1 MLVTG
6 MIRRPLHIALVSAA
20 LAVAALGAAQE
31 ANPPVRPIAEALATE
46 GTDAVVT
53 VAGRATVGAG
63 QLQSSGFEMALQDA
77 SGGIR
82 IFSRTLK
89 LPVKEGD
96 SVLATG
102 TIRRY
107 RGDRELVATRFRI
120 VPGPRRPVVTRDLP
134 IDATTMARHPGE
146 LVRVRGRVMASGGS
160 EGGRWVRLADARHAA
175 AGAVTIWVPANH
187 GAQIDLASIRTHDSL
202 TVAGI
207 ATSYQ
212 DNPDDPVVWQ
222 LVPRTMDDIVV
233 MSTEPEWPAWLL
245 WSFLAAGALALVVLA
260 LTRLNSRRHLR
271 TLRETDARYRQLLA
285 LSPEAVLVHANGKI
299 LFTNPAAAEMLGLA
313 SEEALVGRPIGD
325 FADEDTRAALAGQA
339 TDDEGGRA
347 PRVRGRLRTAGG
359 GILDVEIVSSP
370 CVYHDQPA
378 VVVLA
383 RDIGAQLRYERDLH
397 ALALVDELTG
407 LHNRRGFTLFA
418 EQELARARRQ
428 GRVPVLVFADLDDL
442 KGIND
447 LHGHAS
453 GDAAIRL
460 VASAF
465 KSILREADIVARWS
479 GDEFVALLSDGDQA
493 AARQIDARLASA
505 IASQAQPDLPY
516 NVSVTVGTSTLDPM
530 LALREALERADAE
543 LYSRK
548 KYSRRGRPSPVTR
561 IDVVREPD

>member
-1 MLVTG
+1 
-6 MIRRPLHIALVSAA
+6 MIRRSLHTVAL
-20 LAVAALGAAQE
+20 LFAALGAPALVAAQE
-31 ANPPVRPIAEALATE
+31 APPLASPIAEVLATE
-46 GTDAVVT
+46 GTNALVT
-53 VAGRATVGAG
+53 IAGRATVAAG
-63 QLQSSGFEMALQDA
+63 QLQSSGFEIALQDG
-77 SGGIR
+77 SGGVR
-82 IFSRTLK
+82 VFSRTLK
-89 LPVKEGD
+89 LPVREGD

-107 RGDRELVATRFRI
+107 RGDRELVATRMWV
-120 VPGPRRPVVTRDLP
+120 VPGPRRLTIPRDLA
-134 IDATTMARHPGE
+134 IDAATMARHPGE
-146 LVRVRGRVMASGGS
+146 LVRVSGRVMASGHS
-160 EGGRWVRLADARHAA
+160 EGGRWVRLSDARGAA
-175 AGAVTIWVPANH
+175 SSTVTVWVPANH
-187 GAQIDLASIRTHDSL
+187 GAQVDLTSIRMHDSL
-202 TVAGI
+202 TIAGI
-207 ATSYQ
+207 VTSYQ
-212 DNPDDPVVWQ
+212 DNIDDPIVWQ
-222 LVPRTMDDIVV
+222 LVPRTMDDVV
-233 MSTEPEWPAWLL
+233 IIATEPEWPAWVLWLL
-245 WSFLAAGALALVVLA
+245 IGGGAAALAVLALV
-260 LTRLNSRRHLR
+260 RLNSRRHLR

-313 SEEALVGRPIGD
+313 SEEALVGRPIDD
-325 FADEDTRAALAGQA
+325 FADENTRAALAGQA
-339 TDDEGGRA
+339 TDDAGGRA

-359 GILDVEIVSSP
+359 GTLDVEIVSSP
-370 CVYHDQPA
+370 CVYHDRPA

-383 RDIGAQLRYERDLH
+383 RDISAQLRYERDLH
-397 ALALVDELTG
+397 ALALIDELTG

-418 EQELARARRQ
+418 EQELARARRH

-442 KGIND
+442 KGLND

-505 IASQAQPDLPY
+505 IASQSQPDLPY
-516 NVSVTVGTSTLDPM
+516 NVSVTVGTSALDPM

-548 KYSRRGRPSPVTR
+548 KYGRRGRPSPVVR
-561 IDVVREPD
+561 IDAVGEPD

>member
-1 MLVTG
+1 
-6 MIRRPLHIALVSAA
+6 MIRRSVHIGVLLSAT
-20 LAVAALGAAQE
+20 LGASTLCAAQE
-31 ANPPVRPIAEALATE
+31 TAAPVRPIAEALATE
-46 GTDAVVT
+46 GSNTLVT

-63 QLQSSGFEMALQDA
+63 QLQSSGFEIALQDA
-77 SGGIR
+77 SGGVR
-82 IFSRTLK
+82 VFSRTLR

-96 SVLATG
+96 SVMATG

-107 RGDRELVATRFRI
+107 RGDRELVATAFSI
-120 VPGPRRPVVTRDLP
+120 VPAPRRLTLPRDLA
-134 IDATTMARHPGE
+134 IDAATMAQHPGE
-146 LVRVRGRVMASGGS
+146 LVRVSGRAMASGHS
-160 EGGRWVRLADARHAA
+160 EGGRWIRLADAGSIAS
-175 AGAVTIWVPANH
+175 GTVTVWVPANH
-187 GAQIDLASIRTHDSL
+187 GAPIDLTSIQTHDSL
-202 TVAGI
+202 TIAGI
-207 ATSYQ
+207 VTSYQ
-212 DNPDDPVVWQ
+212 DNADDPVVWQ
-222 LVPRTMDDIVV
+222 LVPRTMGDVVV
-233 MSTEPEWPAWLL
+233 MASDPEWPAWLL
-245 WSFLAAGALALVVLA
+245 WSLIGGGAAALAALVLV
-260 LTRLNSRRHLR
+260 RLNSRRHLR
-271 TLRETDARYRQLLA
+271 TLRETDARYRQLLE

-313 SEEALVGRPIGD
+313 SENVLVGQPIDD
-325 FADEDTRAALAGQA
+325 FADENTRAALAGQA
-339 TDDEGGRA
+339 TDDAGGRA
-347 PRVRGRLRTAGG
+347 PRVRGRLRTVGG
-359 GILDVEIVSSP
+359 GTLDVEIVSSP
-370 CVYHDQPA
+370 CVYHDRPA

-383 RDIGAQLRYERDLH
+383 RDISAQLRYERDLH
-397 ALALVDELTG
+397 ALALIDELTG

-418 EQELARARRQ
+418 EQELARARRH

-453 GDAAIRL
+453 GDAAIKL

-516 NVSVTVGTSTLDPM
+516 SVSVTVGTSTLDPT

-548 KYSRRGRPSPVTR
+548 KYSRRGRPTPVVR
-561 IDVVREPD
+561 IDVVGEPD

>member
-1 MLVTG
+1 MT
-6 MIRRPLHIALVSAA
+6 RRSLHIATLMF
-20 LAVAALGAAQE
+20 AALGAPALVAAQE
-31 ANPPVRPIAEALATE
+31 ATVPVSPIAEALATE
-46 GTDAVVT
+46 GTNKLVT
-53 VAGRATVGAG
+53 ITGRATVAAG
-63 QLQSSGFEMALQDA
+63 QLQSTGFEIALQDG
-77 SGGIR
+77 SGGVR
-82 IFSRTLK
+82 VFSRTLK
-89 LPVKEGD
+89 LPVHEGD

-107 RGDRELVATRFRI
+107 RGDRELIATRLRV
-120 VPGPRRPVVTRDLP
+120 VPVPPRLTIPRDLA
-134 IDATTMARHPGE
+134 IDAATMARHPGE
-146 LVRVRGRVMASGGS
+146 LVRVSGRVMASGHS
-160 EGGRWVRLADARHAA
+160 EGGRWVRLSDARNAA
-175 AGAVTIWVPANH
+175 SNTVTVWVPANH
-187 GAQIDLASIRTHDSL
+187 GAQVDLAPIRTHDSL
-202 TVAGI
+202 TIAGI
-207 ATSYQ
+207 VTSYQ
-212 DNPDDPVVWQ
+212 DNTFDPIVWQ
-222 LVPRTMDDIVV
+222 LVPRTKDDVV
-233 MSTEPEWPAWLL
+233 VIATAPEWPAWVLWLL
-245 WSFLAAGALALVVLA
+245 IGGGAAALAVLA
-260 LTRLNSRRHLR
+260 FVRLNSRRHLR

-313 SEEALVGRPIGD
+313 SEEALVGRPIDD
-325 FADEDTRAALAGQA
+325 FADEHTRAALAGQA
-339 TDDEGGRA
+339 TDDAGGRA
-347 PRVRGRLRTAGG
+347 PRVRGRMRTASGG
-359 GILDVEIVSSP
+359 TLDVEMVSSP
-370 CVYHDQPA
+370 CVYHDRPA

-383 RDIGAQLRYERDLH
+383 RDISAQLRYERDLH
-397 ALALVDELTG
+397 ALALIDELTG

-418 EQELARARRQ
+418 EQELARARRH

-465 KSILREADIVARWS
+465 TSILREADIVARWS

-505 IASQAQPDLPY
+505 IASQSQPDLPY

-548 KYSRRGRPSPVTR
+548 KYGRRGRPSPVVR
-561 IDVVREPD
+561 IDAVGEPD

>member
-1 MLVTG
+1 MT
-6 MIRRPLHIALVSAA
+6 RRSALIGVLLSATLCA
-20 LAVAALGAAQE
+20 STLCGAQE
-31 ANPPVRPIAEALATE
+31 APAPVRPIAEALATE
-46 GTDAVVT
+46 GTNAVVT

-63 QLQSSGFEMALQDA
+63 QLQSSGFEIALQDA
-77 SGGIR
+77 SGGVR
-82 IFSRTLK
+82 IFSRALK

-107 RGDRELVATRFRI
+107 RGDRELLATRLTI
-120 VPGPRRPVVTRDLP
+120 VPGPRRQTIPRDLAVDP
-134 IDATTMARHPGE
+134 ATMARHSGE
-146 LVRVRGRVMASGGS
+146 LVRVSGRVVASGHS
-160 EGGRWVRLADARHAA
+160 EGGRWIRLADPNNADSNT
-175 AGAVTIWVPANH
+175 VTVWVPANH
-187 GAQIDLASIRTHDSL
+187 GAQIDLAPIRANDSL
-202 TVAGI
+202 TIAGI
-207 ATSYQ
+207 VTSYQ
-212 DNPDDPVVWQ
+212 DNADDRVVWQ
-222 LVPRTMDDIVV
+222 LVPRTMDDVVV
-233 MSTEPEWPAWLL
+233 MTTEPLFPDWLL
-245 WSFLAAGALALVVLA
+245 WSLLGGGGAALAALVLV
-260 LTRLNSRRHLR
+260 RLNSRRHLR

-313 SEEALVGRPIGD
+313 SEEDLVGRPIDD

-339 TDDEGGRA
+339 TDDAGGRA

-359 GILDVEIVSSP
+359 GTLDVEIVSSP

-383 RDIGAQLRYERDLH
+383 RDISAQLRYERDLH
-397 ALALVDELTG
+397 ALALIDELTG

-418 EQELARARRQ
+418 EQELARARRH

-442 KGIND
+442 KAIND

-453 GDAAIRL
+453 GDAAIKL

-479 GDEFVALLSDGDQA
+479 GDEFVALLSDGDHA

-505 IASQAQPDLPY
+505 IASHAQPDQPY
-516 NVSVTVGTSTLDPM
+516 TVSATVGTSTLDPM
-530 LALREALERADAE
+530 LALRDALERADAE

-548 KYSRRGRPSPVTR
+548 KHGRRSRLSPVTR
-561 IDVVREPD
+561 IDAIREPD

>member
-1 MLVTG
+1 MT
-6 MIRRPLHIALVSAA
+6 RRSAHIGALLYATLCAST
-20 LAVAALGAAQE
+20 LCGAQE
-31 ANPPVRPIAEALATE
+31 APAPVRPIAEAVATE
-46 GTDAVVT
+46 GTNAVVT

-63 QLQSSGFEMALQDA
+63 QLQSSGFEIALQDA

-82 IFSRTLK
+82 IFSRALK

-96 SVLATG
+96 SVVATG

-107 RGDRELVATRFRI
+107 RGDRELLATQLSI
-120 VPGPRRPVVTRDLP
+120 VPGARRQTIPRDLAP
-134 IDATTMARHPGE
+134 DAATMARHPGE
-146 LVRVRGRVMASGGS
+146 LVRVSGRVMASGHS
-160 EGGRWVRLADARHAA
+160 EGGRWIRLADPRNADSNT
-175 AGAVTIWVPANH
+175 VTVWVPANH
-187 GAQIDLASIRTHDSL
+187 GAQIDLASIRANDSL
-202 TVAGI
+202 TIAGI
-207 ATSYQ
+207 VTSYQ
-212 DNPDDPVVWQ
+212 DNADDRVVWQ
-222 LVPRTMDDIVV
+222 LVPRTMDDVV
-233 MSTEPEWPAWLL
+233 IMTTEPLWPAWLL
-245 WSFLAAGALALVVLA
+245 WSLLGGGAAALAALVLV
-260 LTRLNSRRHLR
+260 RLNSRRHLR

-313 SEEALVGRPIGD
+313 SEEDLVGKPIDD
-325 FADEDTRAALAGQA
+325 FADENTRAALAGQA
-339 TDDEGGRA
+339 TDDAGGRA

-359 GILDVEIVSSP
+359 GTLDVEIVSSP

-383 RDIGAQLRYERDLH
+383 RDISAQLRYERDLH
-397 ALALVDELTG
+397 ALALIDELTG

-418 EQELARARRQ
+418 EQELARARRH

-442 KGIND
+442 KAIND

-453 GDAAIRL
+453 GDAAIKL

-505 IASQAQPDLPY
+505 IASHAPPDLPY
-516 NVSVTVGTSTLDPM
+516 TVSATVGTSTLDPL

-548 KYSRRGRPSPVTR
+548 KHGRRSRLSPVTR
-561 IDVVREPD
+561 IDAIREPD

>member
-1 MLVTG
+1 MT
-6 MIRRPLHIALVSAA
+6 RRSVHLGVLLSAT
-20 LAVAALGAAQE
+20 LGASTLCAAQE
-31 ANPPVRPIAEALATE
+31 ASAPVRAIAEALATE
-46 GTDAVVT
+46 GTNTLVT
-53 VAGRATVGAG
+53 IAGRATVGAG
-63 QLQSSGFEMALQDA
+63 QLQSSGFEIALQDA
-77 SGGIR
+77 SGGVR
-82 IFSRTLK
+82 IFSRALH

-96 SVLATG
+96 SVVATG

-107 RGDRELVATRFRI
+107 RGDRELVATAFSV
-120 VPGPRRPVVTRDLP
+120 VPAPRRLNVPRDLA
-134 IDATTMARHPGE
+134 IDPATLAQHPGE
-146 LVRVRGRVMASGGS
+146 LVRVSGRAVASGHS
-160 EGGRWVRLADARHAA
+160 EGGRWIRLADAEGAA
-175 AGAVTIWVPANH
+175 SGTVTVWVPANH
-187 GAQIDLASIRTHDSL
+187 GAPIDLTSIQTHDSL

-207 ATSYQ
+207 VTSYQ
-212 DNPDDPVVWQ
+212 DNADDPVVWQ
-222 LVPRTMDDIVV
+222 LVPRSMDDVV
-233 MSTEPEWPAWLL
+233 IAASDPEWPAWLL
-245 WSFLAAGALALVVLA
+245 WSLIGGGAAALAVLVLV
-260 LTRLNSRRHLR
+260 RLNSRRHLR
-271 TLRETDARYRQLLA
+271 TLRETDARYRQLLE

-313 SEEALVGRPIGD
+313 SENVLVGQPIDD
-325 FADEDTRAALAGQA
+325 FADENTRAALAGQA
-339 TDDEGGRA
+339 TDDAGGRA
-347 PRVRGRLRTAGG
+347 PRVRGRLRTVGG
-359 GILDVEIVSSP
+359 GTLDVEIVSSP
-370 CVYHDQPA
+370 CVYHDRPA

-383 RDIGAQLRYERDLH
+383 RDISAQLRYERDLH
-397 ALALVDELTG
+397 ALALIDELTG

-418 EQELARARRQ
+418 EQELARARRH

-516 NVSVTVGTSTLDPM
+516 SVSVTVGTSTLDPM
-530 LALREALERADAE
+530 LALRDALERADAE

-548 KYSRRGRPSPVTR
+548 KYSRRGRPTPVVR
-561 IDVVREPD
+561 IDVVGEPD

>member
-1 MLVTG
+1 
-6 MIRRPLHIALVSAA
+6 MIRRSLHIVALTF
-20 LAVAALGAAQE
+20 AALGAPALVAAQE
-31 ANPPVRPIAEALATE
+31 ATAPASPIAEALATE
-46 GTDAVVT
+46 GTNKLVT
-53 VAGRATVGAG
+53 IAGRATVAAG
-63 QLQSSGFEMALQDA
+63 QLQSTGFEIALQDG
-77 SGGIR
+77 SGGVR
-82 IFSRTLK
+82 VFSRTLK
-89 LPVKEGD
+89 LPVQEGD

-107 RGDRELVATRFRI
+107 RGDRELVATRLRV
-120 VPGPRRPVVTRDLP
+120 VPGPRRLTIPRDLT
-134 IDATTMARHPGE
+134 IDAATMARHPGE
-146 LVRVRGRVMASGGS
+146 LVRVSGRVMASGHS
-160 EGGRWVRLADARHAA
+160 EGGRWVRLSAA
-175 AGAVTIWVPANH
+175 QNAASSTVTVWVPANH
-187 GAQIDLASIRTHDSL
+187 GARVDLASIQTHDSL
-202 TVAGI
+202 TIAGI
-207 ATSYQ
+207 VTSYQ
-212 DNPDDPVVWQ
+212 DNTDDPIVWQ
-222 LVPRTMDDIVV
+222 LVPRTKDDVV
-233 MSTEPEWPAWLL
+233 VIATDPGWPAWVLWLL
-245 WSFLAAGALALVVLA
+245 IGGGAAALAVLA
-260 LTRLNSRRHLR
+260 FVRLNSRRHLR

-313 SEEALVGRPIGD
+313 SEEALVGRAIDD
-325 FADEDTRAALAGQA
+325 FADENTRAALAGQA
-339 TDDEGGRA
+339 TDDAGGRV

-359 GILDVEIVSSP
+359 GTLDVEIVSSP
-370 CVYHDQPA
+370 CVYHDRPA

-383 RDIGAQLRYERDLH
+383 RDISAQLRYERDLH
-397 ALALVDELTG
+397 ALALIDELTG

-418 EQELARARRQ
+418 EQELARARRH

-479 GDEFVALLSDGDQA
+479 GDEFVALLSDGDQT

-505 IASQAQPDLPY
+505 IASQSQPDLPY
-516 NVSVTVGTSTLDPM
+516 NVSVTVGTSLLDPM

-548 KYSRRGRPSPVTR
+548 KYGRRGRPSPVVR
-561 IDVVREPD
+561 IDAVAEPD